1 MNVLYSLQ
9 HLGYTIPPQ
18 ADAGGI
24 SAHGKQRSEWDAGC
38 RFDLETPNTA
48 DGVTIPKQP
57 GLTANGSYTD
67 QLCAERRGPGS
78 LCGLRCCRSGLPLF
92 VSLGIIGD
100 RPANGKGKEM
110 KNPKQAV
117 RQGLGR
123 PISCGVTVRT
133 IVLASALAAGAALW
147 ALPATALAVSQ
158 PQLPFRCFAQVGVD
172 HVVFGPDSFF
182 LPNTVQ
188 GPTSFRENAGP
199 TTVTYPLY
207 HGTSQGRDVSYV
219 ITDASSLLVA
229 QVLGVNYTPKLAQ
242 AAGTAAVQNSTSH
255 VWSGNGIDFPA
266 SVDFSPARVLTP
278 SATGFPPA
286 AAQPGAVGEPGYS
299 PLVQVVFLGQT
310 VVLDA
315 PQIANATGQAD
326 KIVAIAQ
333 KHRTVSYRETDGC
346 YDNESV
352 HYASFDA
359 SNPVA
364 ATIEDVTYAPDL
376 DAAPSPGCADA
387 AVVAANCSRESLIAF
402 TNGQTGAT
410 NPQRQGLNAAI
421 LDGPPPLN
429 ILQEIPEQTSQFD
442 YSPMWDV
449 HLATWTDAAVAA
461 GLNLR
466 QTDFSAALQ
475 QVADGNATGF
485 PAGSTF
491 GPSGFIVNCPVVSLD
506 VNVSG

>member
-1 MNVLYSLQ
+1 
-9 HLGYTIPPQ
+9 
-18 ADAGGI
+18 
-24 SAHGKQRSEWDAGC
+24 
-38 RFDLETPNTA
+38 
-48 DGVTIPKQP
+48 
-57 GLTANGSYTD
+57 
-67 QLCAERRGPGS
+67 
-78 LCGLRCCRSGLPLF
+78 
-92 VSLGIIGD
+92 
-100 RPANGKGKEM
+100 M
-110 KNPKQAV
+110 KNPKQVV
-117 RQGLGR
+117 REVLGR
-123 PISCGVTVRT
+123 PVFCGFTARALALT
-133 IVLASALAAGAALW
+133 PVLAAAVALGVLPGTALAA
-147 ALPATALAVSQ
+147 SQ

-172 HVVFGPDSFF
+172 HVIFGPDSFF

-199 TTVTYPLY
+199 TVVTYPLY

-219 ITDASSLLVA
+219 ITDASNLSVA
-229 QVLGVNYTPKLAQ
+229 QALGVNYTPKLAQ
-242 AAGTAAVQNSTSH
+242 AAGTAAVQNSTSQIG
-255 VWSGNGIDFPA
+255 SGNGIDFPA
-266 SVDFSPARVLTP
+266 SVDFSPTRVLIP

-286 AAQPGAVGEPGYS
+286 AAQPGAVGEQGYS
-299 PLVQVVFLGQT
+299 PLVQVVFRDHT

-326 KIVAIAQ
+326 KIVAIAGNH
-333 KHRTVSYRETDGC
+333 KTVSYRETDGC

-364 ATIEDVTYAPDL
+364 ATIEDVTYAPSL
-376 DAAPSPGCADA
+376 DAAPAPGCADA
-387 AVVAANCSRESLIAF
+387 MVVAANCSRESLIAF
-402 TNGQTGAT
+402 TNGQTGAA

-429 ILQEIPEQTSQFD
+429 ILQEIPEQKSQFD

-449 HLATWTDAAVAA
+449 HLATWTDAAVTA

-475 QVADGNATGF
+475 QVADGNVTGF
-485 PAGSTF
+485 PADSSF

>member
-1 MNVLYSLQ
+1 MRNPRQVV
-9 HLGYTIPPQ
+9 
-18 ADAGGI
+18 
-24 SAHGKQRSEWDAGC
+24 R
-38 RFDLETPNTA
+38 
-48 DGVTIPKQP
+48 
-57 GLTANGSYTD
+57 
-67 QLCAERRGPGS
+67 ERW
-78 LCGLRCCRSGLPLF
+78 
-92 VSLGIIGD
+92 
-100 RPANGKGKEM
+100 
-110 KNPKQAV
+110 
-117 RQGLGR
+117 GR
-123 PISCGVTVRT
+123 PFSCGVTARPVAL
-133 IVLASALAAGAALW
+133 ISVLAAAVALGALPGTALAA
-147 ALPATALAVSQ
+147 SQ

-182 LPNTVQ
+182 LPTTVQ

-219 ITDASSLLVA
+219 ITDASNLSVA
-229 QVLGVNYTPKLAQ
+229 QALGVNYAPKLAQ
-242 AAGTAAVQNSTSH
+242 AAGTAAVQNSTSQ
-255 VWSGNGIDFPA
+255 VGSGNGIDFPA
-266 SVDFSPARVLTP
+266 SVDFSPTRVLIP

-299 PLVQVVFLGQT
+299 PLVQVVFRDQT

-315 PQIANATGQAD
+315 PQVANATGQAD
-326 KIVAIAQ
+326 KIVSIAPNHQ
-333 KHRTVSYRETDGC
+333 TMTYRETDGC

-359 SNPVA
+359 SDPGA
-364 ATIEDVTYAPDL
+364 AAIEDVTYAPNL
-376 DAAPSPGCADA
+376 NAAPSAGCADP

-402 TNGQTGAT
+402 TNGQTGPA

-429 ILQEIPEQTSQFD
+429 LLKEVPHPGALFD

-449 HLATWTDAAVAA
+449 HLETWTDAAVTA

-475 QVADGNATGF
+475 QVTTGLATGF
-485 PAGSTF
+485 PAGTPF

>member
-1 MNVLYSLQ
+1 
-9 HLGYTIPPQ
+9 
-18 ADAGGI
+18 
-24 SAHGKQRSEWDAGC
+24 
-38 RFDLETPNTA
+38 
-48 DGVTIPKQP
+48 
-57 GLTANGSYTD
+57 
-67 QLCAERRGPGS
+67 
-78 LCGLRCCRSGLPLF
+78 
-92 VSLGIIGD
+92 
-100 RPANGKGKEM
+100 M
-110 KNPKQAV
+110 KNPKQV
-117 RQGLGR
+117 LREGLGR
-123 PISCGVTVRT
+123 PISCGATARAV
-133 IVLASALAAGAALW
+133 VLTSLLAAAAALI
-147 ALPATALAVSQ
+147 ALPATALAASQ

-199 TTVTYPLY
+199 TIVTYPLY

-219 ITDASSLLVA
+219 ITDASNLSVA
-229 QVLGVNYTPKLAQ
+229 QALGVNYTPKLAQ
-242 AAGTAAVQNSTSH
+242 AAGTAAVQNSTSQ
-255 VWSGNGIDFPA
+255 VGSGNGIDFPA
-266 SVDFSPARVLTP
+266 SVDFSPAHVLTP

-286 AAQPGAVGEPGYS
+286 AAQPGADGEPGYS
-299 PLVQVVFLGQT
+299 PLVQVVFRDKT

-326 KIVAIAQ
+326 KIVAIAGNHQ
-333 KHRTVSYRETDGC
+333 TVSYRETDGC

-359 SNPVA
+359 SDPVA
-364 ATIEDVTYAPDL
+364 AAIEDVTYAPSL
-376 DAAPSPGCADA
+376 DAAPSLGCADA
-387 AVVAANCSRESLIAF
+387 AVAAANCSRESLIAF
-402 TNGQTGAT
+402 TNGQTGAA

-421 LDGPPPLN
+421 LDAPPPLN
-429 ILQEIPEQTSQFD
+429 ILQEIPEQKSQFD

-475 QVADGNATGF
+475 QVTDGNVTGF
-485 PAGSTF
+485 PAGSPF